1 MVKSWEQDL
10 AVQSQQGNHL
20 CSKGHRQVSEEEV
33 DTMGEKSLPTTHISE
48 DQWLQYTETK
58 KLKHKEKILKQAKEL
73 NRKKKKS
80 NGQCTQSLF
89 SILSYSGHTNEIYSM
104 I

>member
-73 NRKKKKS
+73 NRKKKNQTVSAHKVFSVFLAIVDIQMKS
-80 NGQCTQSLF
+80 TL
-89 SILSYSGHTNEIYSM
+89 
-104 I
+104 